1 MDNFFKTKKKTNAIV
16 NLIAAYNT
24 VISYKI
30 DFNCNLLRFLLDK
43 YVVLMIIKLVC
54 NKNLTLTV
62 TVSKIISG
70 VRETVF
76 LQNQSQ
82 LF

>member
-1 MDNFFKTKKKTNAIV
+1 MPVLFV
-16 NLIAAYNT
+16 NLTAAYDT
-24 VISYKI
+24 VISFKF
-30 DFNCNLLRFLLDK
+30 DFKCKLLRFLQDK
-43 YVVLMIIKLVC
+43 YMVRMIIKLVH
-54 NKNLTLTV
+54 NESFTLTE